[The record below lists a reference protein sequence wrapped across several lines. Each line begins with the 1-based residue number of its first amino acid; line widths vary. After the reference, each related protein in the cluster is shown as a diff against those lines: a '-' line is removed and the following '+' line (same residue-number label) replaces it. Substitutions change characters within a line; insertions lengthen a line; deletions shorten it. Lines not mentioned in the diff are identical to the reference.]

1 MHKWEQGNYAQLAG
15 VCATT
20 LPNLPDGSID
30 LRQMEEAIYVG
41 DDSHCAQTRM
51 IALENTMNYRGG
63 RVLSLEYMSKVRA
76 IADRHNLRVHVDGAR
91 LFNAAIALK
100 TTPKRL
106 VQDADSVQMC
116 LSKGLG
122 APIGSILCGDEQ
134 FINRAR
140 RARKAL
146 GGGWRQAGIL
156 AAAAMVA
163 LDKAEETVTRD
174 NENARR
180 LGLGLNNLN
189 SSTFHVDM
197 DTLETNIVMVMVKG
211 ITADE
216 VCDKLALREPPILAM
231 SMDTYRIRMVT
242 NWDVNTEQID
252 QVIDAFAHLSEH

>member
-1 MHKWEQGNYAQLAG
+1 
-15 VCATT
+15 
-20 LPNLPDGSID
+20 
-30 LRQMEEAIYVG
+30 
-41 DDSHCAQTRM
+41 
-51 IALENTMNYRGG
+51 
-63 RVLSLEYMSKVRA
+63 
-76 IADRHNLRVHVDGAR
+76 
-91 LFNAAIALK
+91 
-100 TTPKRL
+100 
-106 VQDADSVQMC
+106 
-116 LSKGLG
+116 
-122 APIGSILCGDEQ
+122 
-134 FINRAR
+134 
-140 RARKAL
+140 
-146 GGGWRQAGIL
+146 
-156 AAAAMVA
+156 MVA

-211 ITADE
+211 ITADV